1 MATNIDMSDP
11 NVQRL
16 LDGSAGD
23 QRIKPAAGK
32 RELVQVA
39 GDMDHGLTSTVRLTA
54 GKTEV
59 LVLVPKGDVPLMT
72 VDVYAMPGEP
82 LKVHILCPRC
92 KNHLTIPGDKK
103 AIEWDPKAEN
113 PRARSIAGLGIPP
126 HMQEMAKLGKI
137 SIEPFECTW
146 ELDKNARVGANEFS
160 GGNLCRWRA
169 AIDNNL
175 VKDA

>member
-1 MATNIDMSDP
+1 MATSIDMTNP
-11 NVQRL
+11 GVRRL
-16 LDGSAGD
+16 LDGDRAGD
-23 QRIKPAAGK
+23 IASPASGK

-39 GDMDHGLTSTVRLTA
+39 GDMDHGLASRIDLSS

-59 LVLVPKGDVPLMT
+59 LVIDRKSDVPLHT
-72 VDVYAMPGEP
+72 IDVYVMPGEP

-113 PRARSIAGLGIPP
+113 PRARDIVALGVPP
-126 HMQEMAKLGKI
+126 HIQAMAKTGRI

-146 ELDKNARVGANEFS
+146 ELDAGKKVGASEFS

-175 VKDA
+175 VKNA